1 MEKLT
6 NELHEKISSKVIWK
20 IIWIKGE
27 FKEKSIFS
35 ISWFINTFDLET
47 MSTCNTFQPIWI
59 TCWRCCWKRTW
70 KNRKF
75 LIKRLIQKAHLKI
88 NYHIP
93 DPLKLILQLNESQY
107 WYWQYQYI
115 AAIYWFVTLLLPLV
129 EVLLKNKQRTI

>member
-47 MSTCNTFQPIWI
+47 MSTCNTFQPIWNSNFESLAGGAAE
-59 TCWRCCWKRTW
+59 KE
-70 KNRKF
+70 
-75 LIKRLIQKAHLKI
+75 LEKI
-88 NYHIP
+88 EN
-93 DPLKLILQLNESQY
+93 S
-107 WYWQYQYI
+107 
-115 AAIYWFVTLLLPLV
+115 
-129 EVLLKNKQRTI
+129 